1 MKKKFERRL
10 LDKDAD
16 FARFAEPI
24 LQDERYHALRDILHH
39 GHVSTYDHCLSVC
52 LEAMEFAFKNHVK
65 VDPSS
70 LIRASLLHDYFLYD
84 WHVKPHPKHHATK
97 HGVYA
102 AINALKDFG
111 LNTVERNAIESHMW
125 PVCLFTLPLF
135 RESWIV
141 QLADKRVTWKE
152 FLARFAKKKAA

>member
-1 MKKKFERRL
+1 MNYTDANAENIRL
-10 LDKDAD
+10 FLDTVSSLCENPKV
-16 FARFAEPI
+16 RSMSEI
-24 LQDERYHALRDILHH
+24 LQHGDTSCLLHSLAVAYYSLRIVTRFGIACD
-39 GHVSTYDHCLSVC
+39 
-52 LEAMEFAFKNHVK
+52 KR
-65 VDPSS
+65 S
-70 LIRASLLHDYFLYD
+70 LIRGALLHDYFLYD

-111 LNTVERNAIESHMW
+111 LNAVERNAIESHMW

>member
-24 LQDERYHALRDILHH
+24 LQDERYRALRDIPHH

-52 LEAMEFAFKNHVK
+52 LEAIEFAFKNHVK

-84 WHVKPHPKHHATK
+84 WHH
-97 HGVYA
+97 
-102 AINALKDFG
+102 IQ
-111 LNTVERNAIESHMW
+111 NTMQPNMGFM
-125 PVCLFTLPLF
+125 PPLM
-135 RESWIV
+135 
-141 QLADKRVTWKE
+141 L
-152 FLARFAKKKAA
+152 

>member
-24 LQDERYHALRDILHH
+24 LQDERYRVLRDIPHH
-39 GHVSTYDHCLSVC
+39 
-52 LEAMEFAFKNHVK
+52 A
-65 VDPSS
+65 
-70 LIRASLLHDYFLYD
+70 
-84 WHVKPHPKHHATK
+84 KHHATK

-102 AINALKDFG
+102 AVNALKDFG
-111 LNTVERNAIESHMW
+111 LNAVERNAIESHMW